1 MKQLLSSNWH
11 IMRIVRLLFG
21 IFLIFQAVETHQYVF
36 FAFAAFFLF
45 QALIKDAVPMVVKY
59 QPKTKELRHKQ

>member
-21 IFLIFQAVETHQYVF
+21 IFLIFQAVETHQYIF

-45 QALIKDAVPMVVKY
+45 QALFNQGCSANGCEIPTQNK
-59 QPKTKELRHKQ
+59 KEHE

>member
-1 MKQLLSSNWH
+1 MKQLLFSNWH

-45 QALIKDAVPMVVKY
+45 QALFNQGCSANGCEIPTQNK
-59 QPKTKELRHKQ
+59 KEHE

>member
-45 QALIKDAVPMVVKY
+45 QALFNQGCSANGCEIPTQNK
-59 QPKTKELRHKQ
+59 KEHE